1 MLDLSLALKELKQ
14 TQEVHI
20 LSVNNECKELL
31 ILLGQTSPAEISI
44 HCVNLFTKGTQ
55 KEQHFV
61 FTREQEQ
68 CSECTYTDS
77 LETYLYE
84 PNASLLKAGAFRSIA
99 AAYPVRKLHPNS
111 HLYTSDTFIENFPGR
126 IFRIVNQCSFNKK
139 EVKEN
144 LADLKKANVT
154 VRNFPATVALIKA
167 ILLLIAFTLSCHT
180 LLFSQRDFERHEF
193 SFHAGYGVMFHHPP
207 TLTLSTHS
215 YQRTLAQGVSWD
227 GQYNF
232 RPLKRFVFGGIYS
245 GFSSKGSH
253 PEGKDH
259 LWVHFIGTQIGMCN
273 ANTKH
278 WQIRVTTGPGGVILR
293 NNSEVFGKTRKVK
306 AFTIGLLT
314 NANLTYKLNPNLGVS
329 LGVQYMYSEL
339 LRIRT
344 HYHGERVIVKLDG
357 NNDTNLTRINFTTG
371 LSYYF

>member
-1 MLDLSLALKELKQ
+1 MNQ
-14 TQEVHI
+14 T
-20 LSVNNECKELL
+20 
-31 ILLGQTSPAEISI
+31 
-44 HCVNLFTKGTQ
+44 
-55 KEQHFV
+55 
-61 FTREQEQ
+61 
-68 CSECTYTDS
+68 
-77 LETYLYE
+77 
-84 PNASLLKAGAFRSIA
+84 
-99 AAYPVRKLHPNS
+99 
-111 HLYTSDTFIENFPGR
+111 
-126 IFRIVNQCSFNKK
+126 
-139 EVKEN
+139 
-144 LADLKKANVT
+144 
-154 VRNFPATVALIKA
+154 LIKA

-180 LLFSQRDFERHEF
+180 PLFSQRDFERHEF

-278 WQIRVTTGPGGVILR
+278 WQIRVTT
-293 NNSEVFGKTRKVK
+293 
-306 AFTIGLLT
+306 

-339 LRIRT
+339 LRMRT

-357 NNDTNLTRINFTTG
+357 NDDTNLTRINFTTG

>member
-1 MLDLSLALKELKQ
+1 MNQ
-14 TQEVHI
+14 T
-20 LSVNNECKELL
+20 
-31 ILLGQTSPAEISI
+31 
-44 HCVNLFTKGTQ
+44 
-55 KEQHFV
+55 
-61 FTREQEQ
+61 
-68 CSECTYTDS
+68 
-77 LETYLYE
+77 
-84 PNASLLKAGAFRSIA
+84 
-99 AAYPVRKLHPNS
+99 
-111 HLYTSDTFIENFPGR
+111 
-126 IFRIVNQCSFNKK
+126 
-139 EVKEN
+139 
-144 LADLKKANVT
+144 
-154 VRNFPATVALIKA
+154 LIKA

-180 LLFSQRDFERHEF
+180 PLFSQRNFERHEF

-207 TLTLSTHS
+207 TLTLSTYS

-306 AFTIGLLT
+306 AFTIGLSLEEST
-314 NANLTYKLNPNLGVS
+314 PDFLPKEVIRKGRTIYGFISLVPKSECVMPTPNIGKS
-329 LGVQYMYSEL
+329 A
-339 LRIRT
+339 
-344 HYHGERVIVKLDG
+344 
-357 NNDTNLTRINFTTG
+357 
-371 LSYYF
+371 